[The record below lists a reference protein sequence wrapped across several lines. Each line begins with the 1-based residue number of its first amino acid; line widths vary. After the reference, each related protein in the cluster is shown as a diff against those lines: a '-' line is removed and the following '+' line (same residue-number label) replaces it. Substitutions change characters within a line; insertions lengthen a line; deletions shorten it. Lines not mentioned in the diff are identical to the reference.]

1 MFPEVVIYII
11 LARVAGGRRLNIRRG
26 DLHMDKRMKKI
37 RMDDGFEPKPE
48 LEPMP
53 AIFGLRFL
61 EEEAAE
67 IHDVVGC
74 LIRTDVTGGFTGT
87 GCDDS
92 DQIVLA

>member
-1 MFPEVVIYII
+1 
-11 LARVAGGRRLNIRRG
+11 
-26 DLHMDKRMKKI
+26 
-37 RMDDGFEPKPE
+37 
-48 LEPMP
+48 MP

-92 DQIVLA
+92 DQVVLA

>member
-1 MFPEVVIYII
+1 
-11 LARVAGGRRLNIRRG
+11 
-26 DLHMDKRMKKI
+26 MDKRKNL
-37 RMDDGFEPKPE
+37 RTNDGLEPKPA
-48 LEPMP
+48 LESMP

-74 LIRTDVTGGFTGT
+74 LIRTDTAGGGFTGT

-92 DQIVLA
+92 DQVVLA

>member
-1 MFPEVVIYII
+1 MYPEVVINII
-11 LARVAGGRRLNIRRG
+11 LARVAGGRRRHIRRG
-26 DLHMDKRMKKI
+26 DLHMDKRMKI
-37 RMDDGFEPKPE
+37 RMGDGLEPKPE

-74 LIRTDVTGGFTGT
+74 LIRTDTTGGGFTGT

-92 DQIVLA
+92 DQVALA

>member
-1 MFPEVVIYII
+1 
-11 LARVAGGRRLNIRRG
+11 
-26 DLHMDKRMKKI
+26 MDRNKKNH
-37 RMDDGFEPKPE
+37 RTDDVLKPVPA

-74 LIRTDVTGGFTGT
+74 LIRTDVSGGFTGT

-92 DQIVLA
+92 DQVVLA

>member
-1 MFPEVVIYII
+1 
-11 LARVAGGRRLNIRRG
+11 
-26 DLHMDKRMKKI
+26 MDKRMKI
-37 RMDDGFEPKPE
+37 RMDDSLEPMPE
-48 LEPMP
+48 LDPMP

-74 LIRTDVTGGFTGT
+74 LIRNVDTSFTGT

-92 DQIVLA
+92 DQVVLA